1 MATFGQHKRIY
12 KMLPN
17 RIRLSTKSTG
27 KLRYLKAKTG
37 LTPNVLARIAIML
50 AIKEG
55 SDLSNAGVNDTNGG
69 QELNDS
75 TLFGEYIY
83 LYDVL
88 INQYITDKDIQLSTA
103 DTIIAMIEI
112 GVHKMGHV
120 KQLEHLAQI

>member
-1 MATFGQHKRIY
+1 
-12 KMLPN
+12 MLPN